1 MDNQQEFSRTEQLL
15 GSEAVEKL
23 ARARVAIF
31 GIGGV
36 GGYVAEALAR
46 CGVGELDLV
55 DSDEVAPSNINRQLV
70 ALHSTVGKIK
80 VEVLA
85 QRLADIN
92 PTLQLSAR
100 AHYLEVDRVEALL
113 QEGYDFVVDAIDTVA
128 PKVALLAACMR
139 QGIAV
144 VSSMGAGAR
153 LDPSQIQYADIAN
166 TSICGLARAVRS
178 RLRKMGIRGKLP
190 VVFSTEVPRAEAVQE
205 VTGERNKR
213 TTVGTVSYMP
223 AIFGCYLASYVIRK
237 LTQQ

>member
-1 MDNQQEFSRTEQLL
+1 MEEWLQRTSLLL
-15 GSEAVEKL
+15 GAEQV
-23 ARARVAIF
+23 ARLQSSRILVV
-31 GIGGV
+31 GVGGV
-36 GGYVAEALAR
+36 GAYAAEMLVRA
-46 CGVGELDLV
+46 GVSSMTII
-55 DSDEVAPSNINRQLV
+55 DSDEVSPSNINRQLV

-100 AHYLEVDRVEALL
+100 AQYLEVDGVEALL

>member
-1 MDNQQEFSRTEQLL
+1 MEEWLQRTSLLL
-15 GSEAVEKL
+15 GAEQV
-23 ARARVAIF
+23 ARLQSSRILVV
-31 GIGGV
+31 GVGGV
-36 GGYVAEALAR
+36 GAYAAEMLVRA
-46 CGVGELDLV
+46 GVSSMTII
-55 DSDEVAPSNINRQLV
+55 DSDEVSPSNINRQLV

-100 AHYLEVDRVEALL
+100 AQYLEVDRVEALL

>member
-1 MDNQQEFSRTEQLL
+1 MEEWLQRTSLLL
-15 GSEAVEKL
+15 GAEQV
-23 ARARVAIF
+23 ARLQSSRILVV
-31 GIGGV
+31 GVGGV
-36 GGYVAEALAR
+36 GAYAAEMLVRA
-46 CGVGELDLV
+46 GVSSMTII
-55 DSDEVAPSNINRQLV
+55 DSDEVSPSNINRQLV

-85 QRLADIN
+85 QRLTDIN

-100 AHYLEVDRVEALL
+100 AQYLEVDGVEALL

>member
-1 MDNQQEFSRTEQLL
+1 MEEWMQRTSLL
-15 GSEAVEKL
+15 LSEEKTL
-23 ARARVAIF
+23 SLQAGRVLVV
-31 GIGGV
+31 GVGGV
-36 GGYVAEALAR
+36 GAYVAEMLVRA
-46 CGVGELDLV
+46 GVGRMTII
-55 DSDEVAPSNINRQLV
+55 DSDSVAVSNINRQLV
-70 ALHSTVGKIK
+70 ALHSTVGQDK
-80 VEVLA
+80 VAVLA
-85 QRLADIN
+85 QRLNDIN
-92 PTLQLSAR
+92 PHLELSAR
-100 AHYLEVDRVEALL
+100 KCYLDVEGVDALL

-153 LDPSQIQYADIAN
+153 IDPSQIRYADIAD
-166 TSICGLARAVRS
+166 TFHCGLARAVRT
-178 RLRKMGIRGKLP
+178 RLRKMKVKGKLP

-223 AIFGCYLASYVIRK
+223 AIFGCYLAAYVIRR

>member
-1 MDNQQEFSRTEQLL
+1 MEEWLQRTSLLL
-15 GSEAVEKL
+15 GAEQV
-23 ARARVAIF
+23 ARLQSSRILVV
-31 GIGGV
+31 GVGGV
-36 GGYVAEALAR
+36 GAYAAEMLVRA
-46 CGVGELDLV
+46 GVSSMTII
-55 DSDEVAPSNINRQLV
+55 DSDEVSPFNINRQLV

-85 QRLADIN
+85 QRLTDIN

-100 AHYLEVDRVEALL
+100 AQYLEVDGVEALL